1 MTIPLTIFNKYL
13 IIFVNHFNK
22 NYMKRSFST
31 IALLLLITFG
41 LNAQILEPVNWS
53 FSSNKITDKEYELVF
68 KADIDIHWH
77 LYSQDIPMSPPAT
90 RFTFNQNSDYTL
102 VGNVTEESAV
112 IEEYDPNFEMTLKYF
127 AHEAIF
133 KQKVKLTG
141 EGSKVTGVLEFMSCD
156 DTKCLPP
163 TEVDFNFTLGTPS
176 QGGAQKSQILEPVKW
191 NITSKKL
198 SSNTIE
204 LTFDA
209 TIDKGYHLYSLTIP
223 EDGPLPTVFTFEESK
238 SIILDGDVQEAIIP
252 IEEFDEVF
260 EMDIKFFEDKA
271 SFKQTIKLNSDE
283 SNIPLVGEIAYMVC
297 NEIGCVALYEDF
309 SLTISDGVIVN
320 SDLPN
325 PIEISSTSNTNDGI
339 NNTWGAVIDQVKEY
353 GNSGNK
359 KETKTWWF
367 IFIAGFI
374 GGLIALV
381 TPCVWPI
388 IPMTVTFFLKRSD
401 NNRGKG
407 IRDAVIYGISIII
420 IYVALGLG
428 ITLIFGADALNAL
441 STSAF
446 FNILFFL
453 LLVVFAAAFFGAFE
467 LTLPS
472 KWTNAMDQKADKTS
486 GLLSI
491 FFMAF
496 TLALVSFSCTGP
508 IIGTLLVE
516 AAVSGAKIGPFIGM
530 LGFSLALAIPFTIF
544 AIFPSWLQS
553 MPKSGGWLNSVKVV
567 LGFLELALAL
577 KFLSIADLAYH
588 WGILDR
594 EVFLVLWIVLFT
606 LLGFYLLGKIKF
618 AHDSDVP
625 FVSVTRMFLATISLA
640 FAIYMIPGLWGAPL
654 KAISAFSPPLSTQD
668 FSLYDDE
675 VHAKFEDYD
684 LGMSYAKRVGK
695 PVLVDFTGWGCV
707 NCRKMENSVWID
719 SRVRE
724 YLMDDYVLISLY
736 VDDKTPLP
744 MSEIMEVTENGETKR
759 LTTVGKKWSYLQRF
773 KFGNNSQPFYVTL
786 DHEGNLLNAP
796 RNFDTNIDAYIKFL
810 QSGIKEF
817 KKNK

>member
-1 MTIPLTIFNKYL
+1 
-13 IIFVNHFNK
+13 
-22 NYMKRSFST
+22 MKHSITT
-31 IALLLLITFG
+31 IALLLLFTFG
-41 LNAQILEPVNWS
+41 LNAQIFEPVTWS
-53 FSSNKITDKEYELVF
+53 FSSNKINEKEYELLF
-68 KADIDIHWH
+68 TANIDLHWH
-77 LYSQDIPMSPPAT
+77 LYSQDIAMSPPAT
-90 RFTFNQNSDYTL
+90 TFSFEQNNNYELIGD
-102 VGNVTEESAV
+102 VVEESVV
-112 IEEYDPNFEMTLKYF
+112 IEEYDPNFEMVLKYF

-141 EGSKVTGVLEFMSCD
+141 DGAVVKGFVDFMSCD

-163 TEVDFNFTLGTPS
+163 AEVDFDFTLGKSSPRGE
-176 QGGAQKSQILEPVKW
+176 QGSELIEQKTEIISTNTI
-191 NITSKKL
+191 
-198 SSNTIE
+198 SSN
-204 LTFDA
+204 
-209 TIDKGYHLYSLTIP
+209 
-223 EDGPLPTVFTFEESK
+223 
-238 SIILDGDVQEAIIP
+238 
-252 IEEFDEVF
+252 
-260 EMDIKFFEDKA
+260 
-271 SFKQTIKLNSDE
+271 E
-283 SNIPLVGEIAYMVC
+283 SN
-297 NEIGCVALYEDF
+297 D
-309 SLTISDGVIVN
+309 
-320 SDLPN
+320 
-325 PIEISSTSNTNDGI
+325 
-339 NNTWGAVIDQVKEY
+339 TWEPVIDQVKNFGTG
-353 GNSGNK
+353 GNTKGA
-359 KETKTWWF
+359 KTWWY

-388 IPMTVTFFLKRSD
+388 IPMTVSFFIKRSD

-407 IRDAVIYGISIII
+407 IRDAMLYGFSIIVIYVS
-420 IYVALGLG
+420 LGLG

-472 KWTNAMDQKADKTS
+472 KWTNAMDKRADSTT
-486 GLLSI
+486 GILSI

-516 AAVSGAKIGPFIGM
+516 AAVSGEHIGPFMGM
-530 LGFSLALAIPFTIF
+530 LGFSLALAIPFTVF

-567 LGFLELALAL
+567 LGFLELALAF
-577 KFLSIADLAYH
+577 KFLSVADLAYH

-594 EVFLVLWIVLFT
+594 EVFLVFWIVIFA

-625 FVSVTRMFLATISLA
+625 FVSVTRLFLATISLA
-640 FAIYMIPGLWGAPL
+640 FALYMVPGLWGAPL
-654 KAISAFSPPLSTQD
+654 KAISAFAPPLSTQD

-675 VHAKFEDYD
+675 VHAKFDDYD
-684 LGMSYAKRVGK
+684 LGMSYAKTVGK
-695 PVLVDFTGWGCV
+695 PVIVDFTGWGCV

-724 YLMDDYVLISLY
+724 YLLDDYVLISLY
-736 VDDKTPLP
+736 VDDKTELP
-744 MSEIMEVTENGETKR
+744 ESEIMEVVENEESKR
-759 LTTVGKKWSYLQRF
+759 LTTVGKKWSYLQRY
-773 KFGNNSQPFYVTL
+773 KFGNNSQPYYVIL
-786 DHEGNLLNAP
+786 DHEGNPLNAP
-796 RNFDTNIDAYIKFL
+796 RVFDTDIDEYIKFL

-817 KKNK
+817 DKQNKN

>member
-1 MTIPLTIFNKYL
+1 
-13 IIFVNHFNK
+13 
-22 NYMKRSFST
+22 MKHSITT
-31 IALLLLITFG
+31 IALLLLFTFG
-41 LNAQILEPVNWS
+41 LNAQIFEPVTWS
-53 FSSNKITDKEYELVF
+53 FSSNKINDKEYELIF
-68 KADIDIHWH
+68 TANIDFNWH
-77 LYSQDIPMSPPAT
+77 LYSQDIPMAPPAT
-90 RFTFNQNSDYTL
+90 TFNFNQNNDYEL
-102 VGNVTEESAV
+102 LGDVVEESDV
-112 IEEYDPNFEMTLKYF
+112 IEEYDPNFEMILKYF

-133 KQKVKLTG
+133 KQKIKLTG
-141 EGSKVTGVLEFMSCD
+141 DGARVAGFVEFMSCD

-163 TEVDFNFTLGTPS
+163 AEVDFHFSLGTPS
-176 QGGAQKSQILEPVKW
+176 KSVASESQKLEPVLLDISAAEVSA
-191 NITSKKL
+191 N
-198 SSNTIE
+198 E
-204 LTFDA
+204 L
-209 TIDKGYHLYSLTIP
+209 
-223 EDGPLPTVFTFEESK
+223 
-238 SIILDGDVQEAIIP
+238 
-252 IEEFDEVF
+252 
-260 EMDIKFFEDKA
+260 
-271 SFKQTIKLNSDE
+271 
-283 SNIPLVGEIAYMVC
+283 
-297 NEIGCVALYEDF
+297 
-309 SLTISDGVIVN
+309 
-320 SDLPN
+320 
-325 PIEISSTSNTNDGI
+325 
-339 NNTWGAVIDQVKEY
+339 NNTWEPIIDQVKDY
-353 GNSGNK
+353 DTGGNT
-359 KETKTWWF
+359 KESKTWWF

-407 IRDAVIYGISIII
+407 IRDAILYGVSIVV

-472 KWTNAMDQKADKTS
+472 KWTNAMDKRADKAT
-486 GLLSI
+486 GVLSI

-516 AAVSGAKIGPFIGM
+516 AAVSGAKIGPFVGM
-530 LGFSLALAIPFTIF
+530 LGFSLALAIPFTVF

-577 KFLSIADLAYH
+577 KFLSVADLAYH

-594 EVFLVLWIVLFT
+594 EVFLALWIVIFA
-606 LLGFYLLGKIKF
+606 LLGIYLLGKIKF

-625 FVSVTRMFLATISLA
+625 FVSVTRLFLATISLA
-640 FAIYMIPGLWGAPL
+640 FAMYMVPGLWGAPL
-654 KAISAFSPPLSTQD
+654 KAISAFAPPLSTQD

-675 VHAKFEDYD
+675 VHAKFDDYN
-684 LGMSYAKRVGK
+684 LGMSYARSVGK
-695 PVLVDFTGWGCV
+695 PVIVDFTGWGCV

-719 SRVRE
+719 SRVRGH
-724 YLMDDYVLISLY
+724 LLDDYVLISLY
-736 VDDKTPLP
+736 VDDKTKLP
-744 MSEIMEVTENGETKR
+744 ESEIMEVIENGEQKR
-759 LTTVGKKWSYLQRF
+759 LTTVGKKWSYLQRY
-773 KFGNNSQPFYVTL
+773 KFGNNSQPYYVIL
-786 DHEGNLLNAP
+786 DHDGNLLNAP
-796 RNFDTNIDAYIKFL
+796 RTFDTDVDEYIKFL

-817 KKNK
+817 DNQNKN